1 MDSGG
6 CDDLRDRQPH
16 AVLGLARRS
25 LTMRPRNVIIHHQ
38 NLGGGG
44 ESAGSVSQSQLSFS
58 AKLALFVVVD
68 QSPGHPYLAPESENP
83 KSIRTFTNI
92 SEDMTSHEQYML
104 RVTAGPTYDV
114 SKHEPVPVNREKP
127 VSISSDLIDAK
138 VHMRIKDY
146 RGLPEGSPSTSPYF
160 STPQHPYDRYSI
172 SFSFTPKQDIA
183 GDKLV
188 FGNDFDH
195 PIRDRLPPLFDK
207 AFGIVKWWIDPGL
220 DGDVYADEPYLYGAL
235 LSSIN
240 VFRIGSKK
248 DKQSGDK
255 DPEGEVQ
262 TDGDVEK
269 SGSEDEVVVYEE
281 GADGD
286 GATVRK
292 EKGIPDKAGA
302 RQKFFLTEQNRK
314 DFTFEA
320 GREYQC
326 DFFNPYLDFN
336 EFSLKIGYGL
346 PNISMIRHWDG
357 QPLRY
362 VLKNRETNHELFV
375 VVIEL
380 LPTEQAKKE
389 GVEDAEEKFAEAH
402 SKEGEKEAGKDS
414 KDNELD

>member
-1 MDSGG
+1 
-6 CDDLRDRQPH
+6 
-16 AVLGLARRS
+16 
-25 LTMRPRNVIIHHQ
+25 
-38 NLGGGG
+38 
-44 ESAGSVSQSQLSFS
+44 
-58 AKLALFVVVD
+58 
-68 QSPGHPYLAPESENP
+68 
-83 KSIRTFTNI
+83 
-92 SEDMTSHEQYML
+92 MTSHEQYML

-114 SKHEPVPVNREKP
+114 SKHEAVPVNREKP
-127 VSISSDLIDAK
+127 VSILSDHIDAK

-248 DKQSGDK
+248 DEHSEDK
-255 DPEGEVQ
+255 GAEGEAQ
-262 TDGDVEK
+262 TEDDVEK
-269 SGSEDEVVVYEE
+269 SGSEGEVVVYEE

-286 GATVRK
+286 GAAIRK
-292 EKGIPDKAGA
+292 EKSIPDKAGA
-302 RQKFFLTEQNRK
+302 RQKFFLSEQNRK

-336 EFSLKIGYGL
+336 EFALKIGYGL

-362 VLKNRETNHELFV
+362 VLKNRETNQELFV

-402 SKEGEKEAGKDS
+402 GKEGEKEAEKDS
-414 KDNELD
+414 KDDDVD